1 MASLGGYN
9 PNASLLPSGGGVIQ
23 PMSGGGDGG
32 APSGYNAS
40 ASLLPSSGGEIA
52 PFRGGFFMSPG
63 PMFVGGEGETNWN
76 TARDLAGKSIAEGTN
91 IESIKDSTPGP
102 ATNTDVTS
110 NTNATMTLN
119 PSVSSAVPTVSTTN
133 DITSVIASAPAS
145 ASSSSPLPV
154 ITTATTSK
162 AVNTTPAMEDA
173 KQITLFS
180 EPLSL
185 DNPKNLK
192 ATIKNSGNFE
202 GDYLKALELFG
213 VDGPVVS
220 PKEKLEILQAI
231 YDRKCNT
238 DAPLAMLEAC
248 EPIRRIVQTLA
259 LNLLGKMAPVTS
271 KIIPGKGKEIE
282 TILKPISNVYKEEKI
297 KVSIQDN
304 KNDGTF
310 TICMTFGKDQRGLIS
325 KKIDEMYVTTD
336 VNVAAAST
344 TSTTNNAKDSEASTT
359 STTSTTNNTKGSEAS
374 TVSDETP
381 TKSDAVTTTPSS
393 PISKQISVTKSD
405 PCSIVRD
412 VYTQIFI
419 RKEGMKISELK
430 GKAKEFQ
437 RLIVNSNTD
446 PTLYSKYIEEIAKN
460 TSTSTPEPMYNIMF
474 RVCGFPT
481 IKEYFDTMKQNSI
494 LKDSASSLPASGD
507 VDIPPIS
514 PILKDSAYD
523 LDKFFKDLS
532 TPVNIPTS
540 NTPVPSSTEPNAP
553 TTPTTPAATP
563 TTPAATL
570 PSKLNSDDITLRGIE
585 NKNLVSCYCNSV
597 LQLLFSLS
605 IEDGKLNKSLRDT
618 ILNFD
623 CNNISINVT
632 DELDNIQNNI
642 NKEYTSKTPQPLIE
656 KVIYDLYGKQI
667 ICAIKNI
674 FIELE
679 QNITT
684 FKALADRID
693 PISNQSITDEYTLYI
708 MKVFIAKINIQE
720 PTKKENI
727 NSWQDPD
734 DLIRFLFEIFKLS
747 DNKDINNL
755 YKYIGYNKHYHRE
768 CDPLPNGSKIP
779 AESQPPIANVDQTDS
794 TISISLSNTTENDLQ
809 RVILSSNIENVKD
822 DRLCSNMSSTITTQF
837 EPIGK
842 YILFRTNRYESM
854 PNGSKKYASKSININ
869 PILILDGFK
878 YTLHGVITYVNGN
891 HYVYQLFDRES
902 INDSTKNINS
912 INHIM
917 YNDTEV
923 TKEIGGG
930 EGNYSVSEH
939 SRILVYCVD
948 GKTQESSHIN
958 APIKSETTSKLPN
971 LNTFIDSLQ
980 KIIPTITFKGIIYS
994 SSSAII
1000 NEINEIISK
1009 INEWNTS
1016 TVLRKA
1022 PIENQIQEISA
1033 NLIEDIKKKLN
1044 SSTLSK
1050 DDAQKAVELHNL
1062 LLDILSD
1069 INSDY
1074 VTKTKGWKKIE
1085 SINTYYNNSPKEG
1098 DNETTNKPKEPPI
1111 QSMPSMAN
1119 AMRMGTSTLMRKG
1132 PSRIEPLRKNNSK
1145 QLTIPSPT
1153 GPKEKRKAF
1162 TSKLIALKGKLQESK
1177 PKNKKTIN
1185 NISKN
1190 IARLTSQRTLKQ
1202 TPNPNAVNAE
1212 IKTLTNKYTPS
1223 NKTGILKGGAK
1234 KTFKKSAAFKSLY
1247 KSTQK
1252 KRRGT

>member
-1 MASLGGYN
+1 MASLAGYN

-63 PMFVGGEGETNWN
+63 PMFVGGEGETNNTNWN

-91 IESIKDSTPGP
+91 IDSIKDSTPLNGA
-102 ATNTDVTS
+102 ATSDTTS
-110 NTNATMTLN
+110 TTNATMTLN
-119 PSVSSAVPTVSTTN
+119 PSVSSVVPTVSTTN
-133 DITSVIASAPAS
+133 DITSVLTPAPAPAS
-145 ASSSSPLPV
+145 SPV

-162 AVNTTPAMEDA
+162 AVNVTPAMEGA

-180 EPLSL
+180 ESLSL

-231 YDRKCNT
+231 YDGKCTT
-238 DAPLAMLEAC
+238 DAPLAMLETC
-248 EPIRRIVQTLA
+248 EPIRRIVHTLA
-259 LNLLGKMAPVTS
+259 LNLLGKMVPVTS

-304 KNDGTF
+304 KNDSTF
-310 TICMTFGKDQRGLIS
+310 TICMIFGKDQRGLIS
-325 KKIDEMYVTTD
+325 KKIDEMYAATNA
-336 VNVAAAST
+336 NVAITSTDTALTNKEKDTTSSVDNTKKPDTTIPVNTTNELDTTSAVVST
-344 TSTTNNAKDSEASTT
+344 TP
-359 STTSTTNNTKGSEAS
+359 G
-374 TVSDETP
+374 
-381 TKSDAVTTTPSS
+381 S
-393 PISKQISVTKSD
+393 PISKLIAATKSN

-430 GKAKEFQ
+430 EKAKEFQ

-494 LKDSASSLPASGD
+494 LKDSASSLPTSGD

-523 LDKFFKDLS
+523 LDKFFKDLP

-553 TTPTTPAATP
+553 A
-563 TTPAATL
+563 TPAATL

-605 IEDGKLNKSLRDT
+605 IEDNKLHKSLRDT
-618 ILNFD
+618 ILNFN

-632 DELDNIQNNI
+632 DDLDNIQNNI
-642 NKEYTSKTPQPLIE
+642 NKEYVSKTPRPLIE
-656 KVIYDLYGKQI
+656 DVIYDLYGKQI
-667 ICAIKNI
+667 ICVIKNI
-674 FIELE
+674 FIELAK
-679 QNITT
+679 NTTT
-684 FKALADRID
+684 FKALTDRTD
-693 PISNQSITDEYTLYI
+693 PISNLSIKDEYTLYI

-755 YKYIGYNKHYHRE
+755 YKYVGYNKHYHRE

-779 AESQPPIANVDQTDS
+779 AESQPPIVNVDQTDS
-794 TISISLSNTTENDLQ
+794 TISISLTNTTENDLQ
-809 RVILSSNIENVKD
+809 HVILSSNIENVKD
-822 DRLCSNMSSTITTQF
+822 DRLCSNMSSTITTQI

-854 PNGSKKYASKSININ
+854 PNDSKKYASKSININ

-878 YTLHGVITYVNGN
+878 YTLQGVITYVNGN

-939 SRILVYCVD
+939 SRIIVYCVD

-958 APIKSETTSKLPN
+958 TPIKSETTSKLPN
-971 LNTFIDSLQ
+971 LNQFIDSLQ

-1062 LLDILSD
+1062 LLDILLD

-1085 SINTYYNNSPKEG
+1085 SINTYYNNSPKG
-1098 DNETTNKPKEPPI
+1098 SDNETTNKPKEPPI
-1111 QSMPSMAN
+1111 QSMSSIAN
-1119 AMRMGTSTLMRKG
+1119 TMKKGTSTPM
-1132 PSRIEPLRKNNSK
+1132 RIEPLRKNNYK
-1145 QLTIPSPT
+1145 ELTIPSPT

-1177 PKNKKTIN
+1177 PKNKRTIN

-1234 KTFKKSAAFKSLY
+1234 KTFKKSAAFKPLY

-1252 KRRGT
+1252 KKRGT